1 MRDQGAQNTALS
13 AKFYLCRCCFLNL
26 RGLNLVVAFS
36 FCFGLNFSL
45 SCGKFKKS
53 PCFIKYG
60 YETKFDPKFVRS
72 ELVALGGLR

>member
-1 MRDQGAQNTALS
+1 
-13 AKFYLCRCCFLNL
+13 
-26 RGLNLVVAFS
+26 VVAFS